1 MDRCKDILCQIFGKS
16 PISDEKDVAQN
27 IYTFRFVLFCM
38 IIYTFEEILNAT
50 GIFIVDKKIFVTG
63 YIIACFFLLIHIV
76 SLLVLGLD
84 NPKTKYLSIFA
95 IICVF
100 NAASISLTYH
110 MIIIIMIPLVIAGM
124 YTSKRISVFTFVL
137 TIFSIILITYAGYFY
152 GVCDANMALLTA
164 TSIGHLEKDGK
175 FLMTQVNPN
184 PFFTIGLYFVLPRCF
199 LAVAFAYVSNSV
211 NKVIRNSQKK
221 AVQME
226 LKASMDEMTG
236 LYNKNRLLALLDEK
250 VYDSQNIAVI
260 YWDVNR
266 LKYVNDNF
274 GHIAGD
280 RLIIKVAEAI
290 RSSARKDDAAFRY
303 GGDEFVMIINDGTVE
318 IVQEI
323 LKRWE
328 LAIGKAAKAVIFRF
342 PHLSG
347 MQSVKENIWRMSLRK
362 QTRICICANIKCTR
376 NLVLEQSVKNF

>member
-1 MDRCKDILCQIFGKS
+1 MNRCKDTLCQIFGKS

-38 IIYTFEEILNAT
+38 IIYTFEEILNVT
-50 GIFIVDKKIFVTG
+50 GIFIVDKKIFFTG
-63 YIIACFFLLIHIV
+63 YIIACFFLLMHIV

-328 LAIGKAAKAVIFRF
+328 LAIGKAAEGCNFPVSASVGYAIGERKYLEDVIAEADKNMYMCK
-342 PHLSG
+342 HKVHEELS
-347 MQSVKENIWRMSLRK
+347 
-362 QTRICICANIKCTR
+362 
-376 NLVLEQSVKNF
+376 F

>member
-84 NPKTKYLSIFA
+84 NPNTKYLSIFA

-328 LAIGKAAKAVIFRF
+328 LAIGKAAEGCNFPVSASVGYAIGERKYLEDVIAEADKNMYMCK
-342 PHLSG
+342 HKVHEELS
-347 MQSVKENIWRMSLRK
+347 
-362 QTRICICANIKCTR
+362 
-376 NLVLEQSVKNF
+376 F

>member
-50 GIFIVDKKIFVTG
+50 GIFIVDKKIFFTG

-290 RSSARKDDAAFRY
+290 RSSARKEDAAFRY
-303 GGDEFVMIINDGTVE
+303 GGEFVMIINDGTVE

-328 LAIGKAAKAVIFRF
+328 SAIGKAAEGCNFPVSASVGYAIGERKYLEDVIAEADKNMYMCK
-342 PHLSG
+342 HKVHEELS
-347 MQSVKENIWRMSLRK
+347 
-362 QTRICICANIKCTR
+362 
-376 NLVLEQSVKNF
+376 F

>member
-303 GGDEFVMIINDGTVE
+303 GDDEFVMIINDGTVE

-328 LAIGKAAKAVIFRF
+328 LAIGKAAEGCNFPVSASVGYAIGERKYLEDVIAEADKNMYMCK
-342 PHLSG
+342 HKVHEELS
-347 MQSVKENIWRMSLRK
+347 
-362 QTRICICANIKCTR
+362 
-376 NLVLEQSVKNF
+376 F

>member
-328 LAIGKAAKAVIFRF
+328 LAIGKAAEGCNFPGSASVGYAIGERKYLEDVIAEADKNMYMCK
-342 PHLSG
+342 HKVHEELS
-347 MQSVKENIWRMSLRK
+347 
-362 QTRICICANIKCTR
+362 
-376 NLVLEQSVKNF
+376 F

>member
-38 IIYTFEEILNAT
+38 IIYTFEEILNVT
-50 GIFIVDKKIFVTG
+50 GIFIVDKKIFFTG

-303 GGDEFVMIINDGTVE
+303 GCDEFVMIINDGTVE

-328 LAIGKAAKAVIFRF
+328 SAIGKAAEGCNFPVSASVGYAIGERKYLEDVIAEADKNMYMCK
-342 PHLSG
+342 HKVHEELS
-347 MQSVKENIWRMSLRK
+347 
-362 QTRICICANIKCTR
+362 
-376 NLVLEQSVKNF
+376 F

>member
-290 RSSARKDDAAFRY
+290 RSSARKEDAAFRY

-328 LAIGKAAKAVIFRF
+328 SAIGKAAEGCNFPVSASVGYAIGERKYLEDVIVEADKNMYMCK
-342 PHLSG
+342 HKVHEELS
-347 MQSVKENIWRMSLRK
+347 
-362 QTRICICANIKCTR
+362 
-376 NLVLEQSVKNF
+376 F

>member
-63 YIIACFFLLIHIV
+63 YIIACFLLLIHIV

-236 LYNKNRLLALLDEK
+236 LYNKNRLLTLLDEK

-290 RSSARKDDAAFRY
+290 RSSARKEDAAFRY

-328 LAIGKAAKAVIFRF
+328 SAIGKAAEGCNFPVSASVGYAIGERKYLEDVIAEADKNMYMCK
-342 PHLSG
+342 HKVHEELS
-347 MQSVKENIWRMSLRK
+347 
-362 QTRICICANIKCTR
+362 
-376 NLVLEQSVKNF
+376 F

>member
-1 MDRCKDILCQIFGKS
+1 MNRCKDTLCQIFGKS

-38 IIYTFEEILNAT
+38 IIYTFEEILNVT
-50 GIFIVDKKIFVTG
+50 GIFIVDKKIFFTG
-63 YIIACFFLLIHIV
+63 YITACFFVLMHIV

-250 VYDSQNIAVI
+250 IYDSQNIAVI

-290 RSSARKDDAAFRY
+290 RSSARKEDAAFRY

-328 LAIGKAAKAVIFRF
+328 SAIGKAAEGCDFPVSASVGYAIGERKYLGDVIAEADKNMYMCKHKA
-342 PHLSG
+342 HEELS
-347 MQSVKENIWRMSLRK
+347 
-362 QTRICICANIKCTR
+362 
-376 NLVLEQSVKNF
+376 F

>member
-1 MDRCKDILCQIFGKS
+1 MNRCKDTLCQIFGKS

-38 IIYTFEEILNAT
+38 IIYTFEEILNVT
-50 GIFIVDKKIFVTG
+50 GIFIVDKKIFFTG

-328 LAIGKAAKAVIFRF
+328 LAIGKAAEGCNFPVSASVGYAIGERKYLEDVIAEADKNMYMCK
-342 PHLSG
+342 HKVHEELS
-347 MQSVKENIWRMSLRK
+347 
-362 QTRICICANIKCTR
+362 
-376 NLVLEQSVKNF
+376 F

>member
-76 SLLVLGLD
+76 YLLVLGLD

-328 LAIGKAAKAVIFRF
+328 LAIGKAAEGCNFPVSASVGYAIGERKYLEDVIAEADKNMYMCK
-342 PHLSG
+342 HKVHEELS
-347 MQSVKENIWRMSLRK
+347 
-362 QTRICICANIKCTR
+362 
-376 NLVLEQSVKNF
+376 F

>member
-152 GVCDANMALLTA
+152 GVCDANMALPTA

-328 LAIGKAAKAVIFRF
+328 LAIGKAAEGCNFPVSASVGYAIGERKYLEDVIAEADKNMYMCK
-342 PHLSG
+342 HKVHEELS
-347 MQSVKENIWRMSLRK
+347 
-362 QTRICICANIKCTR
+362 
-376 NLVLEQSVKNF
+376 F

>member
-38 IIYTFEEILNAT
+38 IIYTFEEILNVT
-50 GIFIVDKKIFVTG
+50 GIFIVDKKIFFTG

-328 LAIGKAAKAVIFRF
+328 SAIGKAAEGCNFPVSASVGYAIDERKYLEDVIAEADKNMYMCK
-342 PHLSG
+342 HKVHEELS
-347 MQSVKENIWRMSLRK
+347 
-362 QTRICICANIKCTR
+362 
-376 NLVLEQSVKNF
+376 F

>member
-152 GVCDANMALLTA
+152 GVCDANMALLTD

-318 IVQEI
+318 IVREI

-328 LAIGKAAKAVIFRF
+328 SAIGKAAEGCNFPVSASVGYAIGERKYLEDVIAEADKNMYMCK
-342 PHLSG
+342 HKVHEELS
-347 MQSVKENIWRMSLRK
+347 
-362 QTRICICANIKCTR
+362 
-376 NLVLEQSVKNF
+376 F

>member
-50 GIFIVDKKIFVTG
+50 CIFIVDKKIFVTG

-290 RSSARKDDAAFRY
+290 RSSARKEDAAFRY

-328 LAIGKAAKAVIFRF
+328 SAIGKAAEGCNFPVSASVGYAIGERKYLEDVIAAADKNMYMCK
-342 PHLSG
+342 HKVHEELS
-347 MQSVKENIWRMSLRK
+347 
-362 QTRICICANIKCTR
+362 
-376 NLVLEQSVKNF
+376 F

>member
-38 IIYTFEEILNAT
+38 IIYTFEEILNVT
-50 GIFIVDKKIFVTG
+50 GIFIVEKKIFVTG

-328 LAIGKAAKAVIFRF
+328 LAIGKAAEGCNFPVSASVGYAIGERKYLEDVIAEADKNMYMCK
-342 PHLSG
+342 HKVHEELS
-347 MQSVKENIWRMSLRK
+347 
-362 QTRICICANIKCTR
+362 
-376 NLVLEQSVKNF
+376 F

>member
-50 GIFIVDKKIFVTG
+50 GIFIVDKKIFFTG

-328 LAIGKAAKAVIFRF
+328 LAIGKAAEGCNFPVSASVGYAIGERKYLEDVIAEADKNMYMCK
-342 PHLSG
+342 HKVHEELS
-347 MQSVKENIWRMSLRK
+347 
-362 QTRICICANIKCTR
+362 
-376 NLVLEQSVKNF
+376 F

>member
-16 PISDEKDVAQN
+16 HISDEKDVAQN

-38 IIYTFEEILNAT
+38 IIYTFEEILNVT

-328 LAIGKAAKAVIFRF
+328 LAIGKAAEGCNFPVSASVGYAICERKYLEDVIAEADKNMYMCK
-342 PHLSG
+342 HKVHEELS
-347 MQSVKENIWRMSLRK
+347 
-362 QTRICICANIKCTR
+362 
-376 NLVLEQSVKNF
+376 F

>member
-1 MDRCKDILCQIFGKS
+1 MDRCEDILCQIFGKS

-290 RSSARKDDAAFRY
+290 RSSARKEDAAFRY

-328 LAIGKAAKAVIFRF
+328 SAIGKAAEGCNFPVSASVGYAIGERKYLEDVIAEADKNMYMCK
-342 PHLSG
+342 HKVHEELS
-347 MQSVKENIWRMSLRK
+347 
-362 QTRICICANIKCTR
+362 
-376 NLVLEQSVKNF
+376 F

>member
-16 PISDEKDVAQN
+16 HISDEKDVAQN

-290 RSSARKDDAAFRY
+290 RSSARKEDAAFRY

-328 LAIGKAAKAVIFRF
+328 SAIGKAAEGCNFPVSASVGYAIGERKYLEDVIAEADKNMYMCK
-342 PHLSG
+342 HKVHEELS
-347 MQSVKENIWRMSLRK
+347 
-362 QTRICICANIKCTR
+362 
-376 NLVLEQSVKNF
+376 F

>member
-1 MDRCKDILCQIFGKS
+1 
-16 PISDEKDVAQN
+16 
-27 IYTFRFVLFCM
+27 
-38 IIYTFEEILNAT
+38 
-50 GIFIVDKKIFVTG
+50 
-63 YIIACFFLLIHIV
+63 
-76 SLLVLGLD
+76 
-84 NPKTKYLSIFA
+84 
-95 IICVF
+95 
-100 NAASISLTYH
+100 
-110 MIIIIMIPLVIAGM
+110 
-124 YTSKRISVFTFVL
+124 
-137 TIFSIILITYAGYFY
+137 
-152 GVCDANMALLTA
+152 MALLTA

-318 IVQEI
+318 IVLEI
-323 LKRWE
+323 LK
-328 LAIGKAAKAVIFRF
+328 
-342 PHLSG
+342 
-347 MQSVKENIWRMSLRK
+347 
-362 QTRICICANIKCTR
+362 
-376 NLVLEQSVKNF
+376 

>member
-211 NKVIRNSQKK
+211 DKVIRNSQKK

-328 LAIGKAAKAVIFRF
+328 LAIGKAAEGCNFPVSASVGYAIGERKYLEDVIAEADKNMYMCK
-342 PHLSG
+342 HKVHEELS
-347 MQSVKENIWRMSLRK
+347 
-362 QTRICICANIKCTR
+362 
-376 NLVLEQSVKNF
+376 F

>member
-280 RLIIKVAEAI
+280 RLIIIVAEAI

-328 LAIGKAAKAVIFRF
+328 LAIGKAAEGCNFPVSASVGYAIGERKYLEDVIAEADKNMYMCK
-342 PHLSG
+342 HKVHEELS
-347 MQSVKENIWRMSLRK
+347 
-362 QTRICICANIKCTR
+362 
-376 NLVLEQSVKNF
+376 F

>member
-328 LAIGKAAKAVIFRF
+328 LAIGKAAEGCNFPVSASVGYAIGERKYLEDVIAAADKNMYMCK
-342 PHLSG
+342 HKVHEELS
-347 MQSVKENIWRMSLRK
+347 
-362 QTRICICANIKCTR
+362 
-376 NLVLEQSVKNF
+376 F

>member
-1 MDRCKDILCQIFGKS
+1 MNRCKDTLCQIFGKS

-328 LAIGKAAKAVIFRF
+328 LAIGKAAEGCNFPVSASVGYAIGERKYLEDVIAEADKNMYMCK
-342 PHLSG
+342 HKVHEELS
-347 MQSVKENIWRMSLRK
+347 
-362 QTRICICANIKCTR
+362 
-376 NLVLEQSVKNF
+376 F

>member
-27 IYTFRFVLFCM
+27 IYKFRFVLFCM

-328 LAIGKAAKAVIFRF
+328 LAIGKAAEGCNFPVSASVGYAIGERKYLEDVIAEADKNMYMCK
-342 PHLSG
+342 HKVHEELS
-347 MQSVKENIWRMSLRK
+347 
-362 QTRICICANIKCTR
+362 
-376 NLVLEQSVKNF
+376 F

>member
-328 LAIGKAAKAVIFRF
+328 LAIGKAAEGCNFPVSASVGYAIGERKYLEDVIAEADKNMYMCK
-342 PHLSG
+342 HKVHEELS
-347 MQSVKENIWRMSLRK
+347 
-362 QTRICICANIKCTR
+362 
-376 NLVLEQSVKNF
+376 F

>member
-250 VYDSQNIAVI
+250 VYDLQNIAVI

-290 RSSARKDDAAFRY
+290 RSSARKEDAAFRY

-328 LAIGKAAKAVIFRF
+328 SAIGKAAEGCNFPVSASVGYAIGERKYLEDVIAEADKNMYMCK
-342 PHLSG
+342 HKVHEELS
-347 MQSVKENIWRMSLRK
+347 
-362 QTRICICANIKCTR
+362 
-376 NLVLEQSVKNF
+376 F

>member
-16 PISDEKDVAQN
+16 PISDEKDEAQN

-328 LAIGKAAKAVIFRF
+328 LAIGKAAEGCNFPVSASVGYAIGERKYLEDVIAEADKNMYMCK
-342 PHLSG
+342 HKVHEELS
-347 MQSVKENIWRMSLRK
+347 
-362 QTRICICANIKCTR
+362 
-376 NLVLEQSVKNF
+376 F

>member
-328 LAIGKAAKAVIFRF
+328 LAIGKAAEGCNFPVSASVGYAIGERKYLEDVIAEADTNMYMCKHKVHEERSF
-342 PHLSG
+342 
-347 MQSVKENIWRMSLRK
+347 
-362 QTRICICANIKCTR
+362 
-376 NLVLEQSVKNF
+376 

>member
-290 RSSARKDDAAFRY
+290 RSSARKEDAAFRY

-328 LAIGKAAKAVIFRF
+328 LAIGKAAEGCNFPVSASVGYAIGERKYLEDVIAAADKNMYMCK
-342 PHLSG
+342 HKVHEELS
-347 MQSVKENIWRMSLRK
+347 
-362 QTRICICANIKCTR
+362 
-376 NLVLEQSVKNF
+376 F

>member
-175 FLMTQVNPN
+175 FLMTQVNQN

-290 RSSARKDDAAFRY
+290 RSSARKEDAAFRY

-328 LAIGKAAKAVIFRF
+328 SAIGKAAEGCNFPVSASVGYAIGERKYLEDVIAAADKNMYMCK
-342 PHLSG
+342 HKVHEELS
-347 MQSVKENIWRMSLRK
+347 
-362 QTRICICANIKCTR
+362 
-376 NLVLEQSVKNF
+376 F

>member
-175 FLMTQVNPN
+175 LLMTQVNPN

-328 LAIGKAAKAVIFRF
+328 LAIGKAAEGCNFPVSASVGYAIGERKYLEDVIAEADKNMYMCK
-342 PHLSG
+342 HKVHEELS
-347 MQSVKENIWRMSLRK
+347 
-362 QTRICICANIKCTR
+362 
-376 NLVLEQSVKNF
+376 F

>member
-84 NPKTKYLSIFA
+84 HPKTKYLSIFA

-328 LAIGKAAKAVIFRF
+328 LAIGKAAEGCNFPVSASVGYAIGERKYLEDVIAEADKNMYMCK
-342 PHLSG
+342 HKVHEELS
-347 MQSVKENIWRMSLRK
+347 
-362 QTRICICANIKCTR
+362 
-376 NLVLEQSVKNF
+376 F

>member
-38 IIYTFEEILNAT
+38 IIYTFEEILNVT
-50 GIFIVDKKIFVTG
+50 GIFIVDKKIFFTG
-63 YIIACFFLLIHIV
+63 YIIACFFLLMHIV

-328 LAIGKAAKAVIFRF
+328 LAIGKAAEGCNFPVSASVGYAIGERKYLEDVIAEADKNMYMCK
-342 PHLSG
+342 HKVHEELS
-347 MQSVKENIWRMSLRK
+347 
-362 QTRICICANIKCTR
+362 
-376 NLVLEQSVKNF
+376 F

>member
-236 LYNKNRLLALLDEK
+236 L
-250 VYDSQNIAVI
+250 
-260 YWDVNR
+260 
-266 LKYVNDNF
+266 
-274 GHIAGD
+274 
-280 RLIIKVAEAI
+280 
-290 RSSARKDDAAFRY
+290 
-303 GGDEFVMIINDGTVE
+303 
-318 IVQEI
+318 
-323 LKRWE
+323 
-328 LAIGKAAKAVIFRF
+328 
-342 PHLSG
+342 
-347 MQSVKENIWRMSLRK
+347 
-362 QTRICICANIKCTR
+362 
-376 NLVLEQSVKNF
+376 

>member
-266 LKYVNDNF
+266 LKYVNNNF

-328 LAIGKAAKAVIFRF
+328 LAIGKAAEGCNFPVSASVGYAIGERKYLEDVIAEADKNMYMCK
-342 PHLSG
+342 HKVHEELS
-347 MQSVKENIWRMSLRK
+347 
-362 QTRICICANIKCTR
+362 
-376 NLVLEQSVKNF
+376 F

>member
-63 YIIACFFLLIHIV
+63 YIIACFFLLMHIV

-328 LAIGKAAKAVIFRF
+328 LAIGKAAEGCNFPVSASVGYAIGERKYLEDVIAEADKNMYMCK
-342 PHLSG
+342 HKVHEELS
-347 MQSVKENIWRMSLRK
+347 
-362 QTRICICANIKCTR
+362 
-376 NLVLEQSVKNF
+376 F